1 MNGNKSIWRERS
13 PLTQTES
20 IYDDI
25 FFKFFLTELKL
36 MKNNVMCAVLKQ
48 GVSSLLVDLNSFS
61 LSLVARYSSAPI
73 N

>member
-1 MNGNKSIWRERS
+1 
-13 PLTQTES
+13 
-20 IYDDI
+20 
-25 FFKFFLTELKL
+25 